1 MDLPASIIST
11 PSTEHMLLTDSDNN
25 NEINSSINENCDFNE
40 VDDLIEFNSNEFD
53 TNSNSSE
60 QKLEENH
67 QNMSNVDES
76 DKNSIDDQLQETYD
90 EQCTQEEEA
99 LTNKQ
104 SISTEKNVE
113 PIDCTGS
120 NENLSNDDD
129 IINDEEE
136 PIFSFLGKANEI
148 VR

>member
-1 MDLPASIIST
+1 MDLPASIVST

-25 NEINSSINENCDFNE
+25 NEINSSINENCDFNK
-40 VDDLIEFNSNEFD
+40 VDDLIEFNSNELD

-67 QNMSNVDES
+67 QNMSNIDES
-76 DKNSIDDQLQETYD
+76 DKNPIDDQLQETND
-90 EQCTQEEEA
+90 EQCTQEEA

-104 SISTEKNVE
+104 SISTENKNVE
-113 PIDCTGS
+113 PIDCTVS